1 MVGIDL
7 VKHKSPCFFSP
18 IDSILPSYM
27 TTGNNSYIMKHSK
40 QHRSSTTSESNIK
53 KINKRSNENCYE
65 QTAKRI
71 RPDNELQ
78 STLNVFDIFN
88 QSDQIILDDNE

>member
-1 MVGIDL
+1 
-7 VKHKSPCFFSP
+7 
-18 IDSILPSYM
+18 M